1 MSPLATLLAFT
12 ATAAVLIVTPGMDTA
27 LVLRTS
33 AVEGH
38 RRGLATVAGICTG
51 CLIWGASVALGL
63 GALLMASHTAYTLV
77 KLAGAAYLAWL
88 GLNLILK
95 PRERFAAEANGAPA
109 LKSRFGAFGRGLG
122 TNLLNPKCGV
132 FYVSFLPLF
141 VPHGWAV
148 GPTLLGLCLAH
159 VIMSFAWL
167 AFVAMATAPLGK
179 LLARPGVAKWL
190 DRVTGS
196 MFLAFGARLALDDAR

>member
-1 MSPLATLLAFT
+1 MSPLATLFAF
-12 ATAAVLIVTPGMDTA
+12 AAAALVLIITPGMDTA

-38 RRGLATVAGICTG
+38 RRGLATVAGICAG
-51 CLIWGASVALGL
+51 CLVWGTSVALGL

-77 KLAGAAYLAWL
+77 KWAGAVYLAWL
-88 GLNLILK
+88 GLNLLLK
-95 PRERFAAEANGAPA
+95 PRDRFAPTTAPA
-109 LKSRFGAFGRGLG
+109 RKSRFGAFGRGLG

-132 FYVSFLPLF
+132 FYVSFLPMF
-141 VPHGWAV
+141 VPHGWPV
-148 GPTLLGLCLAH
+148 GPSLFGLCLAH

-167 AFVAMATAPLGK
+167 AFVATATAPLGR

-190 DRVTGS
+190 DRATGS
-196 MFLAFGARLALDDAR
+196 VFLAFGAKLALDEGR

>member
-1 MSPLATLLAFT
+1 MGPIATLLAF
-12 ATAAVLIVTPGMDTA
+12 AAAAMVLIITPGMDTA

-51 CLIWGASVALGL
+51 CLVWGTSVALGL
-63 GALLMASHTAYTLV
+63 GALLVASHTAYTLV
-77 KLAGAAYLAWL
+77 KWAGAAYLAWL
-88 GLNLILK
+88 GVNLLLK
-95 PRERFAAEANGAPA
+95 PRERFAATANSAPA
-109 LKSRFGAFGRGLG
+109 RKARFGAYGRGLG

-132 FYVSFLPLF
+132 FYVSFLPMF
-141 VPHGWAV
+141 VPHGWPV
-148 GPTLLGLCLAH
+148 GATLFALCLAH

-167 AFVAMATAPLGK
+167 AFVATATAPLGR

-190 DRVTGS
+190 DRATGS
-196 MFLAFGARLALDDAR
+196 VFLAFGAKLALDDAR